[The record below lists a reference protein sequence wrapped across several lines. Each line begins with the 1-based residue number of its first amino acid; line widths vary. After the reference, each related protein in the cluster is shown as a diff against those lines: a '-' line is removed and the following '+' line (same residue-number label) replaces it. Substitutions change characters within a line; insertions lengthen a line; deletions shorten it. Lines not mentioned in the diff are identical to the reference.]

1 MRFLPEQLAGLPES
15 SDRRARVRRNPSEVT
30 CLELGEGNGGIV
42 LNVSETGIAIA
53 VAQTI
58 LDDHFPCLSFRLPKL
73 DRTFLAEGEIVWR
86 SESSKSA
93 GLRFVN
99 LDERDRVQIRNWIRA
114 EIVSTEFE
122 TALDASPVAA
132 KPVLIMP
139 SPRKAASTW
148 AQSEAERDE
157 ARAAEF
163 DRMFP
168 SETTLTLQA
177 QAPVEI
183 VEPEFNFL
191 AESTEIEDVEIAAEA
206 FHAAQEEHRA
216 SDETEVSEAALG
228 EMAANSSA
236 DLEFAEEKTARELD
250 WHEKWELFH
259 RERENLE
266 RARAHETI
274 LELPA
279 PFSAPLPEPPAEQHA
294 EVGAQAREELPHAPT
309 GSERISAPPLAG
321 NLMGAWN
328 SSSAVMPRESGA
340 RGGMILGSSLL
351 GTQLAR
357 QGEDRIYAAPVKAA
371 AAAGPTNEK
380 NPLSIAALCIVLVT
394 MCFILGYAIQPGA
407 FQFAKSSFT
416 DTPAEAV
423 TPDAHATAAPVMPTA
438 GQATT
443 GQATDPT
450 GAQQDA
456 TSSATS
462 ANAGI
467 DETPAAAPEKKNP
480 LSAAT
485 KTLAVPEVESSV
497 GATPPAK
504 AISPAEKPAVSSAST
519 VRENEADEKSA
530 NAAVEATPT
539 PTTSTPSSVPSSA
552 PATPRPSVS
561 AAPAPAPAPAGAAAG
576 ATTPAAAHESV
587 TPVSFFPVTAPSE
600 GAPPK
605 LMQLPEETI
614 SETPSIVVR
623 SHQFLFVPAL
633 PGPESEHPLQRVHLG
648 DRMVEIAPNYPA
660 QALEK
665 MQGGSVHL
673 RTTIG
678 TDGLVVDVQ
687 PISGPTNLIP
697 AAVSAVRQWRYKPT
711 DIDGKPIAIE
721 EDIVIEF
728 RPRREVVAAR

>member
-58 LDDHFPCLSFRLPKL
+58 LDDHFPCLSFRLPQL

-122 TALDASPVAA
+122 TALDANPVAA

-139 SPRKAASTW
+139 SPRKMVSSW

-168 SETTLTLQA
+168 SEATLTLQA

-216 SDETEVSEAALG
+216 SDETDLSEAALG
-228 EMAANSSA
+228 EMAANSPA

-259 RERENLE
+259 QERENLE

-279 PFSAPLPEPPAEQHA
+279 PFSAPLPEPPAEQRA
-294 EVGAQAREELPHAPT
+294 EVRAQVGAQVREELPHAPT

-321 NLMGAWN
+321 NLMGASN
-328 SSSAVMPRESGA
+328 SSSAVMPRESSA

-351 GTQLAR
+351 GTQLAPH
-357 QGEDRIYAAPVKAA
+357 GEDRIFAAPVKAA

-394 MCFILGYAIQPGA
+394 MCFILGYAIQPGS
-407 FQFAKSSFT
+407 FQFAKSSFA
-416 DTPAEAV
+416 DTPAAAV
-423 TPDAHATAAPVMPTA
+423 TPDAHAAAAPVMPTV
-438 GQATT
+438 

-450 GAQQDA
+450 GAQQDV
-456 TSSATS
+456 TSSATP

-467 DETPAAAPEKKNP
+467 DETSA
-480 LSAAT
+480 AAT

-497 GATPPAK
+497 RPTQPAK
-504 AISPAEKPAVSSAST
+504 AISPAEKPLVSSAST

-530 NAAVEATPT
+530 NAPVAATST
-539 PTTSTPSSVPSSA
+539 PTTSAPS
-552 PATPRPSVS
+552 TPRPSVS
-561 AAPAPAPAPAGAAAG
+561 AVPAPASASAGAPAGA
-576 ATTPAAAHESV
+576 TTSAPAHESV

-728 RPRREVVAAR
+728 RPRREVGGGSMTGRRSYAGF

>member
-58 LDDHFPCLSFRLPKL
+58 LDDHFPCLSFRLPQL

-122 TALDASPVAA
+122 TALDANPVAA

-139 SPRKAASTW
+139 SPRKMVSSW

-168 SETTLTLQA
+168 SEATLTLQA

-216 SDETEVSEAALG
+216 SDETDLSEAALG

-259 RERENLE
+259 QERENLE

-279 PFSAPLPEPPAEQHA
+279 PFSAPLPEPPAEQRA
-294 EVGAQAREELPHAPT
+294 EVRAQVGAQVREELPHAPT

-321 NLMGAWN
+321 NLMGASN
-328 SSSAVMPRESGA
+328 SSSAVMPRESSA

-351 GTQLAR
+351 GTQLAPH
-357 QGEDRIYAAPVKAA
+357 GEDRIFAAPVKAA

-380 NPLSIAALCIVLVT
+380 TPLSIAALCIVLVT
-394 MCFILGYAIQPGA
+394 MCFILGYAIQPGS
-407 FQFAKSSFT
+407 FQFAKSSFA
-416 DTPAEAV
+416 DTPAAAV
-423 TPDAHATAAPVMPTA
+423 TPDAHAAAAPVMPTV
-438 GQATT
+438 

-450 GAQQDA
+450 GAQQDV
-456 TSSATS
+456 TSSATP

-467 DETPAAAPEKKNP
+467 DETSA
-480 LSAAT
+480 AAT

-497 GATPPAK
+497 RPTQPAK
-504 AISPAEKPAVSSAST
+504 AISPAEKPLVSSAST

-530 NAAVEATPT
+530 NAPVAATST
-539 PTTSTPSSVPSSA
+539 PTTSAPS
-552 PATPRPSVS
+552 TPRPSVS
-561 AAPAPAPAPAGAAAG
+561 AVPAPASASAGAPAGA
-576 ATTPAAAHESV
+576 TTSAPAHESV

-728 RPRREVVAAR
+728 RPRREVGGGSMTGRRSYAGF

>member
-58 LDDHFPCLSFRLPKL
+58 LDDHFPCLSFRLPQL
-73 DRTFLAEGEIVWR
+73 DRTFLAEGEVVWR

-122 TALDASPVAA
+122 TAQDASPVEAK

-139 SPRKAASTW
+139 SPRKVASTW

-168 SETTLTLQA
+168 SEATLTLQA

-206 FHAAQEEHRA
+206 FHAAQEEHQA
-216 SDETEVSEAALG
+216 SDETDVSEAALG
-228 EMAANSSA
+228 EMAANSPA
-236 DLEFAEEKTARELD
+236 DSEFAEEKTARELD
-250 WHEKWELFH
+250 WREKWELFH
-259 RERENLE
+259 QERENLE

-279 PFSAPLPEPPAEQHA
+279 PFSAPLPEPPAELRA
-294 EVGAQAREELPHAPT
+294 EVGAQVGEELPHAPT
-309 GSERISAPPLAG
+309 GSERISAAPLAG
-321 NLMGAWN
+321 NLIGASN
-328 SSSAVMPRESGA
+328 SSSAVMPRESNA

-351 GTQLAR
+351 GTQPAP
-357 QGEDRIYAAPVKAA
+357 QGADRIYAAPAKAA
-371 AAAGPTNEK
+371 AAAGPPNEK
-380 NPLSIAALCIVLVT
+380 NPLSIAALCIVLVA

-407 FQFAKSSFT
+407 FRFAKSSFA

-423 TPDAHATAAPVMPTA
+423 TPDARAAAPVMPIV

-456 TSSATS
+456 TSSATP

-467 DETPAAAPEKKNP
+467 DETPATAPEKKDP
-480 LSAAT
+480 LVAAT
-485 KTLAVPEVESSV
+485 KTLAVPEAESSV
-497 GATPPAK
+497 RPTQPAN
-504 AISPAEKPAVSSAST
+504 AISPAEKPPVSSAST
-519 VRENEADEKSA
+519 VRENEAEKSA
-530 NAAVEATPT
+530 NVPVAATST
-539 PTTSTPSSVPSSA
+539 PTTSAPS
-552 PATPRPSVS
+552 TPRPSVS
-561 AAPAPAPAPAGAAAG
+561 AVPAPASASASAPAGA
-576 ATTPAAAHESV
+576 TPSAPAHESV

-678 TDGLVVDVQ
+678 TDGLVADVQ

>member
-228 EMAANSSA
+228 EMAANSTA

-279 PFSAPLPEPPAEQHA
+279 PFSAPLPEPPGEQQA
-294 EVGAQAREELPHAPT
+294 EVRAQAREELPHAPT

-328 SSSAVMPRESGA
+328 SSSAVMPRESSA

-351 GTQLAR
+351 GTPLAR

-438 GQATT
+438 GQAT
-443 GQATDPT
+443 DPT

-485 KTLAVPEVESSV
+485 KTLAAPEVESSV

-530 NAAVEATPT
+530 NAAVAATPT
-539 PTTSTPSSVPSSA
+539 PTTSAPSSAPSSA

-576 ATTPAAAHESV
+576 AATPAPAHESV

>member
-58 LDDHFPCLSFRLPKL
+58 LDDHFPCLSFRLPQL

-122 TALDASPVAA
+122 TALDANPVAA

-139 SPRKAASTW
+139 SPRKMVSSW

-168 SETTLTLQA
+168 SEATLTLQA

-216 SDETEVSEAALG
+216 SDETDLSEAALG

-259 RERENLE
+259 QERENLE

-279 PFSAPLPEPPAEQHA
+279 PFSAPLPEPPAEQRA
-294 EVGAQAREELPHAPT
+294 EVRAQVGAQVREELPHAPT

-321 NLMGAWN
+321 NLMGASN
-328 SSSAVMPRESGA
+328 SSSAVMPRESSA

-394 MCFILGYAIQPGA
+394 MCFILGYAIQPGS
-407 FQFAKSSFT
+407 FQFAKSSFA
-416 DTPAEAV
+416 DTPAAAV
-423 TPDAHATAAPVMPTA
+423 TPDAHAAAAPVMPTV
-438 GQATT
+438 

-450 GAQQDA
+450 GAQQDV
-456 TSSATS
+456 TSSATP

-467 DETPAAAPEKKNP
+467 DETSA
-480 LSAAT
+480 AAT

-497 GATPPAK
+497 RPTQPAK
-504 AISPAEKPAVSSAST
+504 AISPAEKPLVSSAST

-530 NAAVEATPT
+530 NAPVAATST
-539 PTTSTPSSVPSSA
+539 PTTSAPS
-552 PATPRPSVS
+552 TPRPSVS
-561 AAPAPAPAPAGAAAG
+561 AVPAPASASAGAPAGA
-576 ATTPAAAHESV
+576 TTSAPAHESV

-728 RPRREVVAAR
+728 RPRREVGGGSMTGRRSYAGF

>member
-58 LDDHFPCLSFRLPKL
+58 LDDHFPCLSFRLPQL

-122 TALDASPVAA
+122 TALDANPVAA

-139 SPRKAASTW
+139 SPRKMVSSW

-168 SETTLTLQA
+168 SEATLTLQA

-216 SDETEVSEAALG
+216 SDETDLSEAALG

-259 RERENLE
+259 QERENLE

-279 PFSAPLPEPPAEQHA
+279 PFSAPLPEPPAEQRA
-294 EVGAQAREELPHAPT
+294 EVRAQVGAQVREELPHAPT

-321 NLMGAWN
+321 NLMGASN
-328 SSSAVMPRESGA
+328 SSSAVMPRESSP

-351 GTQLAR
+351 GTQLAPH
-357 QGEDRIYAAPVKAA
+357 GEDRIFAAPVKAA

-394 MCFILGYAIQPGA
+394 MCFILGYAIQPGS
-407 FQFAKSSFT
+407 FQFAKSSFA
-416 DTPAEAV
+416 DTPAAAV
-423 TPDAHATAAPVMPTA
+423 TPDAHAAAAPVMPTV
-438 GQATT
+438 

-450 GAQQDA
+450 GAQQDV
-456 TSSATS
+456 TSSATP

-467 DETPAAAPEKKNP
+467 DETSA
-480 LSAAT
+480 AAT

-497 GATPPAK
+497 RPTQPAK
-504 AISPAEKPAVSSAST
+504 AISPAEKPLVSSAST

-530 NAAVEATPT
+530 NAPVAATST
-539 PTTSTPSSVPSSA
+539 PTTSAPS
-552 PATPRPSVS
+552 TPRPSVS
-561 AAPAPAPAPAGAAAG
+561 AVPAPASASAGAPAGA
-576 ATTPAAAHESV
+576 TTSAPAHESV

-728 RPRREVVAAR
+728 RPRREVGGGSMTGRRSYAGF

>member
-58 LDDHFPCLSFRLPKL
+58 LDDHFPCLSFRLPQL
-73 DRTFLAEGEIVWR
+73 DRTFLAEGEVVWR

-122 TALDASPVAA
+122 TALDANPVAA

-139 SPRKAASTW
+139 SPRKMVSSW

-168 SETTLTLQA
+168 SEATLTLQA

-216 SDETEVSEAALG
+216 SDETDLSEAALG

-259 RERENLE
+259 QERENLE

-279 PFSAPLPEPPAEQHA
+279 PFSAPLPEPPAEQRA
-294 EVGAQAREELPHAPT
+294 EVRAQVGAQVREELPHAPT

-321 NLMGAWN
+321 NLMGASN
-328 SSSAVMPRESGA
+328 SSSAVMPRESSP

-351 GTQLAR
+351 GTQLAPH
-357 QGEDRIYAAPVKAA
+357 GEDRIFAAPVKAA

-394 MCFILGYAIQPGA
+394 MCFILGYAIQPGS
-407 FQFAKSSFT
+407 FQFAKSSFA
-416 DTPAEAV
+416 DTPAAAV
-423 TPDAHATAAPVMPTA
+423 TPDAHAAAAPVMPTV
-438 GQATT
+438 

-450 GAQQDA
+450 GAQQDV
-456 TSSATS
+456 TSSATP

-467 DETPAAAPEKKNP
+467 DETSA
-480 LSAAT
+480 AAT

-497 GATPPAK
+497 RPTQPAK
-504 AISPAEKPAVSSAST
+504 AISPAEKPLVSSAST

-530 NAAVEATPT
+530 NAPVAATST
-539 PTTSTPSSVPSSA
+539 PTTSAPS
-552 PATPRPSVS
+552 TPRPSVS
-561 AAPAPAPAPAGAAAG
+561 AVPAPASASAGAPAGA
-576 ATTPAAAHESV
+576 TTSAPAHESV

-728 RPRREVVAAR
+728 RPRREVGGGSMTGRRSYAGF

>member
-58 LDDHFPCLSFRLPKL
+58 LDDHFPCLSFRLPQL

-122 TALDASPVAA
+122 TALDANPVAA

-139 SPRKAASTW
+139 SPRKMVSSW

-168 SETTLTLQA
+168 SEATLTLQA

-216 SDETEVSEAALG
+216 SDETDLSEAALG

-259 RERENLE
+259 QERENLE

-279 PFSAPLPEPPAEQHA
+279 PFSAPLPEPPAEQRA
-294 EVGAQAREELPHAPT
+294 EVRAQVGAQVREELPHAPT

-321 NLMGAWN
+321 NLMGASN
-328 SSSAVMPRESGA
+328 SSSAVMPRESSA

-351 GTQLAR
+351 GTQLAPH
-357 QGEDRIYAAPVKAA
+357 GEDRIYAAPVKAA
-371 AAAGPTNEK
+371 AAAGRTNEK

-423 TPDAHATAAPVMPTA
+423 TPDARATAAPVMPTA

-485 KTLAVPEVESSV
+485 KTLAAPEVESSV

-530 NAAVEATPT
+530 NVAAEATPT
-539 PTTSTPSSVPSSA
+539 ATTSAASSVPASA

-561 AAPAPAPAPAGAAAG
+561 AVPAPAP
-576 ATTPAAAHESV
+576 
-587 TPVSFFPVTAPSE
+587 
-600 GAPPK
+600 
-605 LMQLPEETI
+605 
-614 SETPSIVVR
+614 
-623 SHQFLFVPAL
+623 
-633 PGPESEHPLQRVHLG
+633 
-648 DRMVEIAPNYPA
+648 
-660 QALEK
+660 
-665 MQGGSVHL
+665 
-673 RTTIG
+673 
-678 TDGLVVDVQ
+678 
-687 PISGPTNLIP
+687 
-697 AAVSAVRQWRYKPT
+697 
-711 DIDGKPIAIE
+711 
-721 EDIVIEF
+721 
-728 RPRREVVAAR
+728 

>member
-58 LDDHFPCLSFRLPKL
+58 LDDHFPCLSFRLPQL

-122 TALDASPVAA
+122 TALDANPVAA

-139 SPRKAASTW
+139 SPRKMVSSW

-168 SETTLTLQA
+168 SEATLTLQA

-216 SDETEVSEAALG
+216 SDETDLSEAALG

-259 RERENLE
+259 QERENLE

-279 PFSAPLPEPPAEQHA
+279 PFSAPLPEPPAEQRA
-294 EVGAQAREELPHAPT
+294 EVRAQVGAQVREELPHAPT

-321 NLMGAWN
+321 NLMGASN
-328 SSSAVMPRESGA
+328 SSSAVMPRESSA

-351 GTQLAR
+351 GTQLAPH
-357 QGEDRIYAAPVKAA
+357 GEDRIFAAPVKAA

-394 MCFILGYAIQPGA
+394 MCFILGYAIQPGS
-407 FQFAKSSFT
+407 FQFAKSSFA
-416 DTPAEAV
+416 DTPAAAV
-423 TPDAHATAAPVMPTA
+423 TPDAHAAAAPVMPTV
-438 GQATT
+438 

-450 GAQQDA
+450 GAQQDV
-456 TSSATS
+456 TSSATP

-467 DETPAAAPEKKNP
+467 DETSA
-480 LSAAT
+480 AAT

-497 GATPPAK
+497 RPTQPAK
-504 AISPAEKPAVSSAST
+504 AISPAEKPLVSSAST

-530 NAAVEATPT
+530 NAPVAATST
-539 PTTSTPSSVPSSA
+539 PTTSAPS
-552 PATPRPSVS
+552 TPRPSVS
-561 AAPAPAPAPAGAAAG
+561 AVPAPASASAGAPAGA
-576 ATTPAAAHESV
+576 TTSAPAHESV

-728 RPRREVVAAR
+728 RPRREVGGGSMTGRRSYAGF

>member
-58 LDDHFPCLSFRLPKL
+58 LDDHFPCLSFRLPQL

-122 TALDASPVAA
+122 TALDANPVAA

-139 SPRKAASTW
+139 SPRKMVSSW

-168 SETTLTLQA
+168 SEATLTLQA

-228 EMAANSSA
+228 EMAANSTA

-259 RERENLE
+259 QERENLE

-279 PFSAPLPEPPAEQHA
+279 PFSAPLPEPPAEQRA
-294 EVGAQAREELPHAPT
+294 EVRAQVGAQVREELPHAPT

-321 NLMGAWN
+321 NLMGASN
-328 SSSAVMPRESGA
+328 SSSAVMPRESSP

-351 GTQLAR
+351 GTQLAPH
-357 QGEDRIYAAPVKAA
+357 GEDRIFAAPVKAA

-394 MCFILGYAIQPGA
+394 MCFILGYAIQPGS
-407 FQFAKSSFT
+407 FQFAKSSFA
-416 DTPAEAV
+416 DTPAAAV
-423 TPDAHATAAPVMPTA
+423 TPDAHAAAAPVMPTV
-438 GQATT
+438 

-450 GAQQDA
+450 GAQQDV
-456 TSSATS
+456 TSSATP

-467 DETPAAAPEKKNP
+467 DETSA
-480 LSAAT
+480 AAT

-497 GATPPAK
+497 RPTQPAK
-504 AISPAEKPAVSSAST
+504 AISPAEKPLVSSAST

-530 NAAVEATPT
+530 NAPVAATST
-539 PTTSTPSSVPSSA
+539 PTTSAPS
-552 PATPRPSVS
+552 TPRPSVS
-561 AAPAPAPAPAGAAAG
+561 AVPAPASASAGAPAGA
-576 ATTPAAAHESV
+576 TTSAPAHESV

-728 RPRREVVAAR
+728 RPRREVGGGSMTGRRSYAGF

>member
-1 MRFLPEQLAGLPES
+1 
-15 SDRRARVRRNPSEVT
+15 
-30 CLELGEGNGGIV
+30 
-42 LNVSETGIAIA
+42 
-53 VAQTI
+53 
-58 LDDHFPCLSFRLPKL
+58 
-73 DRTFLAEGEIVWR
+73 
-86 SESSKSA
+86 
-93 GLRFVN
+93 
-99 LDERDRVQIRNWIRA
+99 
-114 EIVSTEFE
+114 
-122 TALDASPVAA
+122 
-132 KPVLIMP
+132 
-139 SPRKAASTW
+139 
-148 AQSEAERDE
+148 
-157 ARAAEF
+157 
-163 DRMFP
+163 
-168 SETTLTLQA
+168 
-177 QAPVEI
+177 
-183 VEPEFNFL
+183 
-191 AESTEIEDVEIAAEA
+191 
-206 FHAAQEEHRA
+206 
-216 SDETEVSEAALG
+216 
-228 EMAANSSA
+228 MAANSSA

-259 RERENLE
+259 QERENLE

-279 PFSAPLPEPPAEQHA
+279 PFSAPLPEPPAEQRA
-294 EVGAQAREELPHAPT
+294 EVRAQVGAQVREELPHAPT

-321 NLMGAWN
+321 NLMGASN
-328 SSSAVMPRESGA
+328 SSSAVMPRESSA

-351 GTQLAR
+351 GTQLAPH
-357 QGEDRIYAAPVKAA
+357 GEDRIFAAPVKAA

-394 MCFILGYAIQPGA
+394 MCFILGYAIQPGS
-407 FQFAKSSFT
+407 FQFAKSSFA
-416 DTPAEAV
+416 DTPAAAV
-423 TPDAHATAAPVMPTA
+423 TPDAHAAAAPVMPTV
-438 GQATT
+438 

-450 GAQQDA
+450 GAQQDV
-456 TSSATS
+456 TSSATP

-467 DETPAAAPEKKNP
+467 DETSA
-480 LSAAT
+480 AAT

-497 GATPPAK
+497 RPTQPAK
-504 AISPAEKPAVSSAST
+504 AISPAEKPLVSSAST

-530 NAAVEATPT
+530 NAPVAATST
-539 PTTSTPSSVPSSA
+539 PTTSAPS
-552 PATPRPSVS
+552 TPRPSVS
-561 AAPAPAPAPAGAAAG
+561 AVPAPASASAGAPAGA
-576 ATTPAAAHESV
+576 TTSAPAHESV

-728 RPRREVVAAR
+728 RPRREVGGGSMTGRRSYAGF

>member
-58 LDDHFPCLSFRLPKL
+58 LDDHFPCLSFRLPQL

-122 TALDASPVAA
+122 TALDANPVAA

-139 SPRKAASTW
+139 SPRKMVSSW

-168 SETTLTLQA
+168 SEATLTLQA

-206 FHAAQEEHRA
+206 FHAAQEEHQA
-216 SDETEVSEAALG
+216 SDETDVSEAALG
-228 EMAANSSA
+228 EMAANSPA
-236 DLEFAEEKTARELD
+236 DSEFAEEKTARELD
-250 WHEKWELFH
+250 WREKWELFH
-259 RERENLE
+259 QERENLE

-279 PFSAPLPEPPAEQHA
+279 PFSAPLPEPPAELRA
-294 EVGAQAREELPHAPT
+294 EVGAQVGEELPHAPT
-309 GSERISAPPLAG
+309 GSERISAAPLAG
-321 NLMGAWN
+321 NLIGASN
-328 SSSAVMPRESGA
+328 SSSAVMPRESNA

-351 GTQLAR
+351 GTQPAP
-357 QGEDRIYAAPVKAA
+357 QGADRIYAAPVNAA
-371 AAAGPTNEK
+371 AAAGPPNEK
-380 NPLSIAALCIVLVT
+380 NPLSIAALCIVLVA

-407 FQFAKSSFT
+407 FRFAKSSFA

-423 TPDAHATAAPVMPTA
+423 TPDARAAAPVMPIV

-456 TSSATS
+456 TSSATP

-467 DETPAAAPEKKNP
+467 DETSA
-480 LSAAT
+480 AAT
-485 KTLAVPEVESSV
+485 KTLAVPEAESSV
-497 GATPPAK
+497 RPTQPAN
-504 AISPAEKPAVSSAST
+504 AISPAEKPPVSSAST
-519 VRENEADEKSA
+519 VRENEAEKSA
-530 NAAVEATPT
+530 NVPVAATST
-539 PTTSTPSSVPSSA
+539 PTTSAPS
-552 PATPRPSVS
+552 TPRPSVS
-561 AAPAPAPAPAGAAAG
+561 AAPVPASAPASAAAG
-576 ATTPAAAHESV
+576 ATPSAPAHESV

-614 SETPSIVVR
+614 SETPSVVVR

-678 TDGLVVDVQ
+678 TDGLVADVQ

-728 RPRREVVAAR
+728 RPRREVGGGSMTGRRSYAGF

>member
-58 LDDHFPCLSFRLPKL
+58 LDDHFPCLSFRLPQL

-122 TALDASPVAA
+122 TALDANPVAA

-139 SPRKAASTW
+139 SPRKMVSSW

-168 SETTLTLQA
+168 SEATLTLQA

-216 SDETEVSEAALG
+216 SDETDLSEAALG

-259 RERENLE
+259 QERENLE

-279 PFSAPLPEPPAEQHA
+279 PFSAPLPEPPAEQRA
-294 EVGAQAREELPHAPT
+294 EVRAQVGAQVREELPHAPT

-321 NLMGAWN
+321 NLMGASN
-328 SSSAVMPRESGA
+328 SSSAVMPRESSA

-351 GTQLAR
+351 GTQLAPH
-357 QGEDRIYAAPVKAA
+357 GEDRIFAAPVKAA
-371 AAAGPTNEK
+371 AAAGPANEK

-394 MCFILGYAIQPGA
+394 MCFILGYAIQPGS
-407 FQFAKSSFT
+407 FQFAKSSFA
-416 DTPAEAV
+416 DTPAAAV
-423 TPDAHATAAPVMPTA
+423 TPDAHAAAAPVMPTV
-438 GQATT
+438 

-450 GAQQDA
+450 GAQQDV
-456 TSSATS
+456 TSSATP

-467 DETPAAAPEKKNP
+467 DETSA
-480 LSAAT
+480 AAT

-497 GATPPAK
+497 RPTQPAK
-504 AISPAEKPAVSSAST
+504 AISPAEKPLVSSAST

-530 NAAVEATPT
+530 NAPVAATST
-539 PTTSTPSSVPSSA
+539 PTTSAPS
-552 PATPRPSVS
+552 TPRPSVS
-561 AAPAPAPAPAGAAAG
+561 AVPAPASASAGAPAGA
-576 ATTPAAAHESV
+576 TTSAPAHESV

-728 RPRREVVAAR
+728 RPRREVGGGSMTGRRSYAGF

>member
-58 LDDHFPCLSFRLPKL
+58 LDDHFPCLSFRLPQL

-122 TALDASPVAA
+122 TALDANPVAA

-139 SPRKAASTW
+139 SPRKMVSSW

-168 SETTLTLQA
+168 SEATLTLQA

-216 SDETEVSEAALG
+216 SDETDLSEAALG

-259 RERENLE
+259 QERENLE

-279 PFSAPLPEPPAEQHA
+279 PFSAPLPEPPAEQRA
-294 EVGAQAREELPHAPT
+294 EVRAQVGAQVREELPHAPT

-321 NLMGAWN
+321 NLMGASN
-328 SSSAVMPRESGA
+328 SSSAVMPRESSA

-351 GTQLAR
+351 GTQLAPH
-357 QGEDRIYAAPVKAA
+357 GEDRIFAAPVKAA

-394 MCFILGYAIQPGA
+394 MCFILGYAIQPGS
-407 FQFAKSSFT
+407 FQFAKSSFA
-416 DTPAEAV
+416 DTPAAAV
-423 TPDAHATAAPVMPTA
+423 TPDAHAAAAPVMPTV
-438 GQATT
+438 

-450 GAQQDA
+450 GAQQDV
-456 TSSATS
+456 TSSATP

-467 DETPAAAPEKKNP
+467 DETSA
-480 LSAAT
+480 AAT

-497 GATPPAK
+497 RPTQPAK
-504 AISPAEKPAVSSAST
+504 AISPAEKPLVSSAST

-530 NAAVEATPT
+530 NAPVAATST
-539 PTTSTPSSVPSSA
+539 PTTSAPS
-552 PATPRPSVS
+552 TPRPSVS
-561 AAPAPAPAPAGAAAG
+561 AVPAPASASAGAPAGA
-576 ATTPAAAHESV
+576 TTSAPAHESV

>member
-58 LDDHFPCLSFRLPKL
+58 LDDHFPCLSFRLPQL

-122 TALDASPVAA
+122 TALDANPVAA

-139 SPRKAASTW
+139 SPRKMVSSW
-148 AQSEAERDE
+148 AQSEAESDE

-168 SETTLTLQA
+168 SEATLTLQA

-228 EMAANSSA
+228 EMAANSTV

-328 SSSAVMPRESGA
+328 SRSTGMLPRESGA

-394 MCFILGYAIQPGA
+394 MCFILGYAIQPGS
-407 FQFAKSSFT
+407 FQFAKSSFA
-416 DTPAEAV
+416 DTPAAAV
-423 TPDAHATAAPVMPTA
+423 TPDAHAAAAPVMPTV
-438 GQATT
+438 

-450 GAQQDA
+450 GAQQDV
-456 TSSATS
+456 TSSAPP

-467 DETPAAAPEKKNP
+467 DETSA
-480 LSAAT
+480 AAT

-497 GATPPAK
+497 RPTQPAK
-504 AISPAEKPAVSSAST
+504 AISPAEKPLVSSAST

-530 NAAVEATPT
+530 NAPVAATST
-539 PTTSTPSSVPSSA
+539 PTTSAPS
-552 PATPRPSVS
+552 TPRPSVS
-561 AAPAPAPAPAGAAAG
+561 AVPAPASASAGAPAGA
-576 ATTPAAAHESV
+576 TTSAPAHESV
-587 TPVSFFPVTAPSE
+587 TPGSFFPGTAPSE

>member
-58 LDDHFPCLSFRLPKL
+58 LDDHFPCLSFRLPQL

-122 TALDASPVAA
+122 TALDANPVAA

-139 SPRKAASTW
+139 SPRKMVSSW

-168 SETTLTLQA
+168 SEATLTLQA

-216 SDETEVSEAALG
+216 SDETDLSEAALG

-259 RERENLE
+259 QERENLE

-279 PFSAPLPEPPAEQHA
+279 PFSAPLPEPPAEQRA
-294 EVGAQAREELPHAPT
+294 EVRAQVGAQVREELPHAPT

-321 NLMGAWN
+321 NLMGASN
-328 SSSAVMPRESGA
+328 SSSAVMPRESSA

-351 GTQLAR
+351 GTQLAPH
-357 QGEDRIYAAPVKAA
+357 GEDRIFAAPVKAA

-394 MCFILGYAIQPGA
+394 MCFILGYAIQPGS
-407 FQFAKSSFT
+407 FQFAKSSFA
-416 DTPAEAV
+416 DTPAAAV
-423 TPDAHATAAPVMPTA
+423 TPDAHAAAAPVMPTV
-438 GQATT
+438 

-450 GAQQDA
+450 GAQQDV
-456 TSSATS
+456 TSSATP

-467 DETPAAAPEKKNP
+467 DETSA
-480 LSAAT
+480 AAT

-497 GATPPAK
+497 RPTQPAK
-504 AISPAEKPAVSSAST
+504 AISPAEKPLVSSAST

-530 NAAVEATPT
+530 NAPVAATST
-539 PTTSTPSSVPSSA
+539 PTTSAPS
-552 PATPRPSVS
+552 TPRPSVS
-561 AAPAPAPAPAGAAAG
+561 AVPAPASASAGAPAGA
-576 ATTPAAAHESV
+576 TPSAPAHESV

-728 RPRREVVAAR
+728 RPRREVGGGSMTGRRSYAGF

>member
-58 LDDHFPCLSFRLPKL
+58 LDDHFPCLSFRLPQL

-122 TALDASPVAA
+122 TALDANPVAA

-139 SPRKAASTW
+139 SPRKMVSSW

-168 SETTLTLQA
+168 SEATLTLQA

-216 SDETEVSEAALG
+216 SDETDLSEAALG

-259 RERENLE
+259 QERENLE

-279 PFSAPLPEPPAEQHA
+279 PFSAPLPEPPAEQRA
-294 EVGAQAREELPHAPT
+294 EVRAQVGAQVREELPHAPT

-321 NLMGAWN
+321 NLMGASN
-328 SSSAVMPRESGA
+328 SSSAVMPRESSA

-351 GTQLAR
+351 GTQLAPH
-357 QGEDRIYAAPVKAA
+357 GEDRIFAAPVKAA
-371 AAAGPTNEK
+371 ASAGPTNEK

-394 MCFILGYAIQPGA
+394 MCFILGYAIQPGS
-407 FQFAKSSFT
+407 FQFAKSSFA
-416 DTPAEAV
+416 DTPAAAV
-423 TPDAHATAAPVMPTA
+423 TPDAHAAAAPVMPTV
-438 GQATT
+438 

-450 GAQQDA
+450 GAQQDV
-456 TSSATS
+456 TSSATP

-467 DETPAAAPEKKNP
+467 DETSA
-480 LSAAT
+480 AAT

-497 GATPPAK
+497 RPTQPAK
-504 AISPAEKPAVSSAST
+504 AISPAEKPLVSSAST

-530 NAAVEATPT
+530 NAPVAATST
-539 PTTSTPSSVPSSA
+539 PTTSAPS
-552 PATPRPSVS
+552 TPRPSVS
-561 AAPAPAPAPAGAAAG
+561 AVPAPASASAGAPAGA
-576 ATTPAAAHESV
+576 TTSAPAHESV

-728 RPRREVVAAR
+728 RPRREVGGGSMTGRRSYAGF

>member
-58 LDDHFPCLSFRLPKL
+58 LDDHFPCLSFRLPQL

-122 TALDASPVAA
+122 TALDANPVAA

-139 SPRKAASTW
+139 SPRKMVSSW

-168 SETTLTLQA
+168 SEATLTLQA

-216 SDETEVSEAALG
+216 SDETDLSEAALG
-228 EMAANSSA
+228 EMAANSPA

-259 RERENLE
+259 QERENLE

-279 PFSAPLPEPPAEQHA
+279 PFSAPLPEPPAEQRA
-294 EVGAQAREELPHAPT
+294 EVRAQVGAQVREELPHAPT

-321 NLMGAWN
+321 NLMGASN
-328 SSSAVMPRESGA
+328 SSSAVMPRESSP

-351 GTQLAR
+351 GTQLAPH
-357 QGEDRIYAAPVKAA
+357 GEDRIFAAPVKAA

-394 MCFILGYAIQPGA
+394 MCFILGYAIQPGS
-407 FQFAKSSFT
+407 FQFAKSSFA
-416 DTPAEAV
+416 DTPAAAV
-423 TPDAHATAAPVMPTA
+423 TPDAHAAAAPVMPTV
-438 GQATT
+438 

-450 GAQQDA
+450 GAQQDV
-456 TSSATS
+456 TSSATP

-467 DETPAAAPEKKNP
+467 DETSA
-480 LSAAT
+480 AAT

-497 GATPPAK
+497 RPTQPAK
-504 AISPAEKPAVSSAST
+504 AISPAEKPLVSSAST

-530 NAAVEATPT
+530 NAPVAATST
-539 PTTSTPSSVPSSA
+539 PTTSAPS
-552 PATPRPSVS
+552 TPRPSVS
-561 AAPAPAPAPAGAAAG
+561 AVPAPASASAGAPAGA
-576 ATTPAAAHESV
+576 TTSAPAHESV

-728 RPRREVVAAR
+728 RPRREVGGGSMTGRRSYAGF

>member
-58 LDDHFPCLSFRLPKL
+58 LDDHFPCLSFRLPQL

-122 TALDASPVAA
+122 TALDANPVAA

-139 SPRKAASTW
+139 SPRKMVSSW

-168 SETTLTLQA
+168 SEATLTLQA

-216 SDETEVSEAALG
+216 SDETDLSEAALG

-259 RERENLE
+259 QERENLE

-279 PFSAPLPEPPAEQHA
+279 PFSAPLPEPPAEQRA
-294 EVGAQAREELPHAPT
+294 EVRAQVGAQVREELPPAPT

-321 NLMGAWN
+321 NLMGASN
-328 SSSAVMPRESGA
+328 SSSAVMPRESSA

-351 GTQLAR
+351 GTQLAP
-357 QGEDRIYAAPVKAA
+357 QGEDRIFAAPAKAA

-394 MCFILGYAIQPGA
+394 MCFILGYAIQPGS
-407 FQFAKSSFT
+407 FQFAKSSFA
-416 DTPAEAV
+416 DTPAAAV
-423 TPDAHATAAPVMPTA
+423 TPDAHAAAAPVMPTV
-438 GQATT
+438 

-450 GAQQDA
+450 GAQQDV
-456 TSSATS
+456 TSSATP

-467 DETPAAAPEKKNP
+467 DETPA
-480 LSAAT
+480 AAT

-497 GATPPAK
+497 RPTQPAK
-504 AISPAEKPAVSSAST
+504 AISPAEKPLVSSAST

-530 NAAVEATPT
+530 NAPVAATST
-539 PTTSTPSSVPSSA
+539 PTTSAPS
-552 PATPRPSVS
+552 TPRPSVS
-561 AAPAPAPAPAGAAAG
+561 AVPAPASASAGAPAGA
-576 ATTPAAAHESV
+576 TTSAPAHESV

-728 RPRREVVAAR
+728 RPRREVGGGSMTGRRSYAGF

>member
-58 LDDHFPCLSFRLPKL
+58 LDDHFPCLSFRLPQL

-122 TALDASPVAA
+122 TALDANPVAA

-139 SPRKAASTW
+139 SPRKMVSSW

-168 SETTLTLQA
+168 SEATLTLQA

-216 SDETEVSEAALG
+216 SDETDLSEAALG

-259 RERENLE
+259 QERENLE

-279 PFSAPLPEPPAEQHA
+279 PFSAPLPEPPAEQRA
-294 EVGAQAREELPHAPT
+294 EVRAQVGAQVREELPHAPT

-321 NLMGAWN
+321 NLMGASN
-328 SSSAVMPRESGA
+328 SSSAVMPRESSA
-340 RGGMILGSSLL
+340 RGGMILGSSPL
-351 GTQLAR
+351 GTQLAP
-357 QGEDRIYAAPVKAA
+357 QGEDRIFAAPVKAA

-394 MCFILGYAIQPGA
+394 MCFILGYAIQPGS
-407 FQFAKSSFT
+407 FQFAKSSFA
-416 DTPAEAV
+416 DTPAAAV
-423 TPDAHATAAPVMPTA
+423 TPDAHAAAAPVMPTV
-438 GQATT
+438 

-450 GAQQDA
+450 GAQQDV
-456 TSSATS
+456 TSSATP

-467 DETPAAAPEKKNP
+467 DETPA
-480 LSAAT
+480 AAT

-497 GATPPAK
+497 RPTQPAK
-504 AISPAEKPAVSSAST
+504 AISPAEKPLVSSAST
-519 VRENEADEKSA
+519 VRENEADKKSA
-530 NAAVEATPT
+530 NAPVAATST
-539 PTTSTPSSVPSSA
+539 PTTSAPS
-552 PATPRPSVS
+552 TPRPSVS
-561 AAPAPAPAPAGAAAG
+561 AVPAPASASAGAPAGA
-576 ATTPAAAHESV
+576 TTSAPAHESV

-728 RPRREVVAAR
+728 RPRREVGGGSTTGRRSYAGF

>member
-58 LDDHFPCLSFRLPKL
+58 LDDHFPCLSFRLPQL

-114 EIVSTEFE
+114 EIVSTQFE
-122 TALDASPVAA
+122 TALDANPVAP

-177 QAPVEI
+177 QAPAEI

-228 EMAANSSA
+228 EMAANGSA
-236 DLEFAEEKTARELD
+236 DLEFAEENTARKLR
-250 WHEKWELFH
+250 WHEKWERFH
-259 RERENLE
+259 QEREHLE

-328 SSSAVMPRESGA
+328 SSSAAMPRESGA

-357 QGEDRIYAAPVKAA
+357 QGEDRIFAAPVKAA

-394 MCFILGYAIQPGA
+394 MCFILGYAIQPGS
-407 FQFAKSSFT
+407 FQFAKSSFA
-416 DTPAEAV
+416 DTPAAAV
-423 TPDAHATAAPVMPTA
+423 TPDAHAAAAPVMPTV
-438 GQATT
+438 

-450 GAQQDA
+450 GAQQDV
-456 TSSATS
+456 TSSATP

-467 DETPAAAPEKKNP
+467 DETSA
-480 LSAAT
+480 AAT

-497 GATPPAK
+497 RPTQPAK
-504 AISPAEKPAVSSAST
+504 AISPAEKPLVSSAST

-530 NAAVEATPT
+530 NAPVAATST
-539 PTTSTPSSVPSSA
+539 PTTSAPS
-552 PATPRPSVS
+552 TPRPSVS
-561 AAPAPAPAPAGAAAG
+561 AVPAPASASAGAPAGA
-576 ATTPAAAHESV
+576 TTSAPAHESV

-728 RPRREVVAAR
+728 RPRREVGGGSMTGRRSYAGF

>member
-216 SDETEVSEAALG
+216 SDETDLSEAALG

-259 RERENLE
+259 QERENLE

-279 PFSAPLPEPPAEQHA
+279 PFSAPLPEPPAEQRA
-294 EVGAQAREELPHAPT
+294 EVRAQVGAQVREELPHAPT

-321 NLMGAWN
+321 NLMGASN
-328 SSSAVMPRESGA
+328 SSSAVMPRESSP

-351 GTQLAR
+351 GTQLAPH
-357 QGEDRIYAAPVKAA
+357 GEDRIFAAPVKAA

-394 MCFILGYAIQPGA
+394 MCFILGYAIQPGS
-407 FQFAKSSFT
+407 FQFAKSSFA
-416 DTPAEAV
+416 DTPAAAV
-423 TPDAHATAAPVMPTA
+423 TPDAHAAAAPVMPTV
-438 GQATT
+438 

-450 GAQQDA
+450 GAQQDV
-456 TSSATS
+456 TSSATP

-467 DETPAAAPEKKNP
+467 DETSA
-480 LSAAT
+480 AAT

-497 GATPPAK
+497 RPTQPAK
-504 AISPAEKPAVSSAST
+504 AISPAEKPLVSSAST

-530 NAAVEATPT
+530 NAPVAATST
-539 PTTSTPSSVPSSA
+539 PTTSAPS
-552 PATPRPSVS
+552 TPRPSVS
-561 AAPAPAPAPAGAAAG
+561 AVPAPASASAGAPAGA
-576 ATTPAAAHESV
+576 TTSAPAHESV

-728 RPRREVVAAR
+728 RPRREVGGGSMTGRRSYAGF